1 MNDNWRDNY
10 DLWKLATPPE
20 YDDPDEEPRPE
31 EPPELYDCD
40 TCGRPTP
47 PDQLRHLWAFGIE
60 TFACARCCG
69 DEEDDGA

>member
-1 MNDNWRDNY
+1 
-10 DLWKLATPPE
+10 
-20 YDDPDEEPRPE
+20 
-31 EPPELYDCD
+31 LYDCD